1 MLQFSEI
8 DGYLDGYEGDK
19 AYEAVKKLI
28 SGSISDRIGLYCRFA
43 HACYIRSNNCFKDVE
58 KCKAILGEAHEA
70 CKKAYE
76 LDAKNKDVLKWC
88 SIITGSLAD
97 ISDGE
102 ERIELAHEACKKAY
116 ELDAKNKDVLK
127 WCSIITGS
135 LADISDGEE
144 RIELAYEF
152 KVANLSQTK
161 PIMATKL
168 FSNTSTMYTFDE
180 ALKDLF
186 KAEEMNPRQLDNLLF
201 IAKCFLAKGDKV
213 QAHHYLM
220 LMNECNLVDEADEV
234 MMVEANDLLK
244 MIDTVDDASHEETAK
259 ENSLIESTIS
269 DDEREDMRL
278 SGSIEEEA
286 GPSDNEMSRA

>member
-1 MLQFSEI
+1 SIACCWLKLEWSTFAMFSEI
-8 DGYLDGYEGDK
+8 DGYLDGYDGDK

-28 SGSISDRIGLYCRFA
+28 SESISDRIGLYCRFA
-43 HACYIRSNNCFKDVE
+43 HACYIRSNNCFKNLE

-88 SIITGSLAD
+88 SIISGSLAD

-102 ERIELAHEACKKAY
+102 EKIEL
-116 ELDAKNKDVLK
+116 
-127 WCSIITGS
+127 G
-135 LADISDGEE
+135 
-144 RIELAYEF
+144 YEF
-152 KVANLSQTK
+152 KNYIDEAIKITPDSSIYHMRGRFTYEVANLSQTK
-161 PIMATKL
+161 PMMASKL
-168 FSNTSTMYTFDE
+168 FGNTSTIYTFDE
-180 ALKDLF
+180 ALKDLL
-186 KAEEMNPRQLDNLLF
+186 KAEALNPRQLDNLLF

-220 LMNECNLVDEADEV
+220 LMNECSLVDEADEV

-244 MIDTVDDASHEETAK
+244 MIDDESNEETAK
-259 ENSLIESTIS
+259 ENSLIESAVS

-278 SGSIEEEA
+278 NDSIEEEA